1 MDFGAALRA
10 NGSGCHGVM
19 AIKPT
24 SFVQSFVSSASGMH
38 SCSTMYLPK
47 LLPNP
52 NLRLSDEP
60 NLHKPRSGKN

>member
-24 SFVQSFVSSASGMH
+24 SFVQSFVFISIRHAQLLDNVSAKAASEAK
-38 SCSTMYLPK
+38 SAPV
-47 LLPNP
+47 
-52 NLRLSDEP
+52 R
-60 NLHKPRSGKN
+60 